1 MDDCLT
7 EWSTNSNN
15 AIQISL
21 VIPSEG
27 GPKAIRSFKPKITSS
42 LFGDE
47 ETISG
52 YQGLKINLRFH
63 ACDMRPGLQISY
75 SKKMKPVGEEAPT
88 DLKEIFENH
97 LPRNSFEKSSVFDA
111 AIRDPSFSTWK
122 PPGELWKTIQSG
134 NRTFEVWKGN
144 LADLSIQQM
153 LKRIQILVS
162 FFIEGGTPIDLK
174 EPEWSLQRWTV
185 FFLYQKQ
192 VFEPNISPY
201 LFMGYSTVYQY
212 FFVQPINKE
221 ALLKSQNLTLPLP
234 TIQFSSLPCRSR
246 ISQFIILP
254 PFHGKGNGS
263 IFYNAIFDYYLKETR
278 TIEITVED
286 PNEAFDDLRDLND
299 LARLRM
305 IPEFTKL
312 KLNSSAV
319 ISKTARVPGDL
330 FDSTESDE
338 IRKAVKIAPRQFSRL
353 VEMQLLSSLPEDIRS
368 DSKLENILKR
378 ENLVANDKEYEYRL
392 WKLLVKARLFHHNRD
407 ALIQL
412 DFLER
417 IEKLDQ
423 TLWSVEHDYERLLKA
438 FEKRSNP
445 KVVESSSDSKNPK
458 RSVSIEPVDSE
469 PSTKRAKI
477 L

>member
-1 MDDCLT
+1 
-7 EWSTNSNN
+7 
-15 AIQISL
+15 
-21 VIPSEG
+21 
-27 GPKAIRSFKPKITSS
+27 
-42 LFGDE
+42 
-47 ETISG
+47 
-52 YQGLKINLRFH
+52 
-63 ACDMRPGLQISY
+63 
-75 SKKMKPVGEEAPT
+75 
-88 DLKEIFENH
+88 
-97 LPRNSFEKSSVFDA
+97 
-111 AIRDPSFSTWK
+111 
-122 PPGELWKTIQSG
+122 
-134 NRTFEVWKGN
+134 
-144 LADLSIQQM
+144 M

>member
-1 MDDCLT
+1 MDDCLA
-7 EWSTNSNN
+7 EWSTNSSN

-21 VIPSEG
+21 VIPSKG
-27 GPKAIRSFKPKITSS
+27 GPKAIHSFKPKVTSS

-75 SKKMKPVGEEAPT
+75 GKKMRPIGEEAPT
-88 DLKEIFENH
+88 DMKEIFENH

-111 AIRDPSFSTWK
+111 AIQDPSFSTWK

-174 EPEWSLQRWTV
+174 EPEWSLQRWTI

-212 FFVQPINKE
+212 FFVQPISKG
-221 ALLKSQNLTLPLP
+221 ALSKSPNITLPLP

-246 ISQFIILP
+246 ISQFIVLP

-263 IFYNAIFDYYLKETR
+263 IFYNAIFDYYLKESR
-278 TIEITVED
+278 TIEVTVED

-305 IPEFTKL
+305 IPEFMKL

-319 ISKTARVPGDL
+319 ISKAAHVPRDI
-330 FDSTESDE
+330 FDSTESDD

-353 VEMQLLSSLPEDIRS
+353 VEMQLLSSLPEYTRS
-368 DSKLENILKR
+368 DNKLGHISKVEKF
-378 ENLVANDKEYEYRL
+378 ATNDKKYEYRL

-412 DFLER
+412 DFSER

-423 TLWSVEHDYERLLKA
+423 TLWNVERDYERLIKA

-445 KVVESSSDSKNPK
+445 KVVDNSPDSKNPK
-458 RSVSIEPVDSE
+458 RSVSIEPVNGE
-469 PSTKRAKI
+469 PIAKRAKI
-477 L
+477 S